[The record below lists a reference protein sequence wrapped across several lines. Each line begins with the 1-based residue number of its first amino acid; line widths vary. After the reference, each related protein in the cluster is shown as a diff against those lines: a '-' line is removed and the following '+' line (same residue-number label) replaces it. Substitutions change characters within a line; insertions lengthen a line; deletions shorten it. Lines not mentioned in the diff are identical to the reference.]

1 MGGAKAAEEQFLQ
14 AAIYAAGPREI
25 VMCRKSILALSLL
38 IPFMAVASLLA
49 QQGSVGS
56 QAKPTVPS
64 AKGASM
70 LAPGD
75 TVAKPGQAT
84 EDWTALPLAQSGLDL
99 SRMSVVQ
106 IAKWDKGDATEQ
118 LLRAQWR
125 TNDPI
130 DLYVVRPKGTEKVP
144 AILYLYDYTGD
155 TDRFRNDSWCRRMT
169 QGGFAAVGFVS
180 AVSGDRVRAPRPMNA
195 SFISELQEGLGTTAH
210 DVQMILNYLDQRGD
224 IDMSHI
230 GMFGEGSGA
239 SIAVLAA
246 SVDPRIT
253 TLDLLN
259 LWGDWPDWLKESPI
273 VPQEERA
280 SYLTPEFLK
289 KVAKLDPVLYLPQLE
304 SPKVRIEYI
313 LDDQN
318 MPASARET
326 LLNAAPKDADVLRY
340 QDESEHIAEWHV
352 SGLSGRIK
360 SKLKPDWIE
369 PPIDQPPS
377 GQ

>member
-1 MGGAKAAEEQFLQ
+1 M
-14 AAIYAAGPREI
+14 R
-25 VMCRKSILALSLL
+25 RKSILALSLL
-38 IPFMAVASLLA
+38 IPFMTVASLLA

-56 QAKPTVPS
+56 QAKPTVAS
-64 AKGASM
+64 AQGASM
-70 LAPGD
+70 LASGD
-75 TVAKPGQAT
+75 AMPKRVQAT
-84 EDWTALPLAQSGLDL
+84 EDWSELSLARSGLDI

-106 IAKWDKGDATEQ
+106 VAKWDKGDATEQ

-180 AVSGDRVRAPRPMNA
+180 AVSGDRVRAPRPMKA
-195 SFISELQEGLGTTAH
+195 WFVSELQEGLGTTAH
-210 DVQMILNYLDQRGD
+210 DVQMILNYLAQRGD
-224 IDMSHI
+224 IDMSRV
-230 GMFGEGSGA
+230 GMFGQGSGA

-246 SVDPRIT
+246 AVDPRIT
-253 TLDLLN
+253 TLDLLD

-280 SYLTPEFLK
+280 NYLTPEFLK
-289 KVAKLDPVLYLPQLE
+289 KVAKLDPALYLPQLE
-304 SPKVRIEYI
+304 SRKVRIEYI

-318 MPASARET
+318 MPASVRNT

-340 QDESEHIAEWHV
+340 QDESEHINEWHV
-352 SGLSGRIK
+352 SGLSGWIK

-369 PPIDQPPS
+369 PSIDQPAP

>member
-1 MGGAKAAEEQFLQ
+1 
-14 AAIYAAGPREI
+14 
-25 VMCRKSILALSLL
+25 MCRKSILALSPL

-56 QAKPTVPS
+56 QAKPAVPS
-64 AKGASM
+64 AKSASM

-75 TVAKPGQAT
+75 ATPKPVQAT
-84 EDWTALPLAQSGLDL
+84 EDWSALPLASSGLDI
-99 SRMSVVQ
+99 SHMSVVQ
-106 IAKWDKGDATEQ
+106 VAKWDKGDATEQ

-144 AILYLYDYTGD
+144 AILYLYDYTAD

-180 AVSGDRVRAPRPMNA
+180 AVSGDRVRAPRPMKA
-195 SFISELQEGLGTTAH
+195 WFVSELQEGLGTTAH
-210 DVQMILNYLDQRGD
+210 DVQMILNYLAQRGD
-224 IDMSHI
+224 IDMSRI
-230 GMFGEGSGA
+230 GMFGQGSGA

-253 TLDLLN
+253 TLDLLD

-289 KVAKLDPVLYLPQLE
+289 KVAKLDPALYLPQVE
-304 SPKVRIEYI
+304 SRKVRIEYI

-326 LLNAAPKDADVLRY
+326 LLNAAPRDFDVLRY
-340 QDESEHIAEWHV
+340 QDESEHIEEWHV
-352 SGLSGRIK
+352 NGLSGWIK
-360 SKLKPDWIE
+360 GKLKPDWIE